1 MREAKVVSSGAG
13 QVRQYAASGP
23 ADVAALQKSLQ
34 RQMWRDAGL
43 LRDAEGLT
51 AMRREL
57 ECLRDAPSADRAA
70 LEFANLHAV
79 AELIVLSALA
89 REESRGAHYRNDFPK
104 RDDAHF
110 ARHSVV
116 RGKSVSFEAAP
127 QAVLA
132 R

>member
-1 MREAKVVSSGAG
+1 VN
-13 QVRQYAASGP
+13 
-23 ADVAALQKSLQ
+23 VATLQKTLRQ
-34 RQMWRDAGL
+34 QMWRDAGL

-57 ECLRDAPSADRAA
+57 ERLRVAPSAHRAA

-89 REESRGAHYRNDFPK
+89 REESRGAHFRNDFPK
-104 RDDAHF
+104 RDDANF
-110 ARHSVV
+110 AKHSVA
-116 RGKSVSFEAAP
+116 RGESVSFEAAP
-127 QAVLA
+127 QAALA